1 MSLRR
6 RRLALIVAVTLLG
19 AAVVLLYRGP
29 LWRPLRAHG
38 GDLLVPPF
46 LFAALGLVTPWSRR
60 TRVALTAALTVGT
73 ELVQAL
79 ALPLPPGLLIDLLL
93 GRTFDPL
100 DLLAYAVGLL
110 AAVALERRWVDGKKI
125 LSG

>member
-6 RRLALIVAVTLLG
+6 RRLAVIVVVTLLG
-19 AAVVLLYRGP
+19 AAFVLAYRGP
-29 LWRPLRAHG
+29 GWRPIRAHG

-46 LFAALGLVTPWSRR
+46 LLAAAGLLTPWSLR
-60 TRVALTAALTVGT
+60 TRVAITAALTVGT

-79 ALPLPPGLLIDLLL
+79 ALPLPPGFLIDLLI

-100 DLLAYAVGLL
+100 DLLAYAVGLA
-110 AAVALERRWVDGKKI
+110 AAVAIERRWVDAAGPA
-125 LSG
+125 